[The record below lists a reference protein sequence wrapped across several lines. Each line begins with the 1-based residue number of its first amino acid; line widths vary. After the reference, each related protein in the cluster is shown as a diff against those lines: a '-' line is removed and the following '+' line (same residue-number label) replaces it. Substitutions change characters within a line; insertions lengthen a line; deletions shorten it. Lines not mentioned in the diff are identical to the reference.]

1 MKQFLPLQ
9 KAMSVLLV
17 LSMVHLCWLTSYGWA
32 EMVGTQEVL
41 NQETQIKITREMLI
55 DALNREDVQ
64 DQLEQYGISRVEA
77 AARIN
82 SLTDEEVT
90 EIAGKLGQL
99 PNGGYE
105 GILKG
110 LIAGAIVAVFL
121 AFYVLIVIGRGLSCL
136 SDCEAK
142 GGLSYVFRFPSLS
155 GNFEE
160 EPYKNKMV
168 CHIPPENPANF
179 HTIIISDK
187 ALSAHLAHGDLS
199 GACDQNAATLC
210 DDGNACTIDEF
221 VAGTTT
227 CAPHEPVSCDDGN

>member
-32 EMVGTQEVL
+32 EMMKTQEVL

-55 DALNREDVQ
+55 DALNREEVL

-99 PNGGYE
+99 PSGGIFQ
-105 GILKG
+105 IL
-110 LIAGAIVAVFL
+110 ISGAIMAIYLV
-121 AFYVLIVIGRGLSCL
+121 FYVLAVIFRGLNCL

-142 GGLSYVFRFPSLS
+142 GGWKYIFIPPEEVPESY
-155 GNFEE
+155 EE
-160 EPYKNKMV
+160 EPY
-168 CHIPPENPANF
+168 EEEGEDYNF
-179 HTIIISDK
+179 SHE
-187 ALSAHLAHGDLS
+187 
-199 GACDQNAATLC
+199 
-210 DDGNACTIDEF
+210 DGY
-221 VAGTTT
+221 
-227 CAPHEPVSCDDGN
+227 

>member
-32 EMVGTQEVL
+32 EMMKTQEVL

-55 DALNREDVQ
+55 DALNREEVL

-99 PNGGYE
+99 PSGGNPLQLVLY
-105 GILKG
+105 L
-110 LIAGAIVAVFL
+110 AWVAATV
-121 AFYVLIVIGRGLSCL
+121 AFYLLKVIFRGLNCL

-142 GGLSYVFRFPSLS
+142 GGWKYIFIPPEEVPESY
-155 GNFEE
+155 EE
-160 EPYKNKMV
+160 EPY
-168 CHIPPENPANF
+168 EEEGEDYNF
-179 HTIIISDK
+179 SHE
-187 ALSAHLAHGDLS
+187 
-199 GACDQNAATLC
+199 
-210 DDGNACTIDEF
+210 DGY
-221 VAGTTT
+221 
-227 CAPHEPVSCDDGN
+227 